1 MDFPIALDYIRLG
14 MRCLMDI
21 VQVFAHSGLS
31 ACRSGSMK
39 IRPKSVFLGRAC
51 IALAGAGGVRYR
63 DAAPYRQDRREI
75 RFSDG
80 AGSEAMKRI
89 AAPWLPL
96 FVIPALYWAWQERRD
111 RSVPEQD

>member
-51 IALAGAGGVRYR
+51 IALAGAGGVLAMQRHI
-63 DAAPYRQDRREI
+63 DKIVEKSGSATVPAP
-75 RFSDG
+75 
-80 AGSEAMKRI
+80 KR
-89 AAPWLPL
+89 
-96 FVIPALYWAWQERRD
+96 
-111 RSVPEQD
+111 